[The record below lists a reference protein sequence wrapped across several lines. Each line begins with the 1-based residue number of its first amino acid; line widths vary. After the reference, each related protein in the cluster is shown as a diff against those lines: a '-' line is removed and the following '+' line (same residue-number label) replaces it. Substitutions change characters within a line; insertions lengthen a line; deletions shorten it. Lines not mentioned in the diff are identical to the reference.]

1 MVNFTIH
8 LPLVWHFCKNNPS
21 LGSPSKSGFKFFL
34 LFICFNFTSLCDW
47 LIRTIDWGEMSLWG
61 WGKYYTSID
70 RTTCGREKTDPE
82 TQVSSTVVFCLLVES
97 IARKKR
103 TWYCRQKMF
112 VSCKVHGHFWCWDMS
127 QGGMILD
134 HNVGSKFPFPET
146 PNNSL

>member
-1 MVNFTIH
+1 MVNFTTH

-21 LGSPSKSGFKFFL
+21 LGSPSKSGFKFCL

-47 LIRTIDWGEMSLWG
+47 LIRTIDWGEVSLWG
-61 WGKYYTSID
+61 WGKYCTSID

-82 TQVSSTVVFCLLVES
+82 TQVSSTVVFCLLVQS

-112 VSCKVHGHFWCWDMS
+112 VSSKVRRHFWCWDMS
-127 QGGMILD
+127 QGAMILD
-134 HNVGSKFPFPET
+134 HNVGTKFPFPET
-146 PNNSL
+146 LNNSL

>member
-1 MVNFTIH
+1 MVNFTTH

-21 LGSPSKSGFKFFL
+21 LGSPSKSGFKFCL

-47 LIRTIDWGEMSLWG
+47 LIRTIDWGEVSLWG
-61 WGKYYTSID
+61 WGKYCTSID

-82 TQVSSTVVFCLLVES
+82 TQVSSTVVFCLLVQS

-103 TWYCRQKMF
+103 TWYCRQEMF
-112 VSCKVHGHFWCWDMS
+112 VSSKVRGHFWCWDMS
-127 QGGMILD
+127 SAMILD
-134 HNVGSKFPFPET
+134 HNVGTKFLFPET